1 MIIIARARKIQT
13 IFIPF
18 SDLTYLPIPGAF
30 KPKKPVDLTGRASY
44 FIITISMSNSEF
56 LNDRMITLGV
66 CGVSTV
72 YKSVS
77 LVEKM
82 RELGAEV
89 RVILNKEAQKFVTP
103 LTFERVSGHDVIAG
117 SPNSAW
123 DSDEPESEVPSIES
137 ELTVVIPASFN
148 FIGKLASGLGKD
160 FLTQFTSNSD
170 NPVLLAPSMNRD
182 LYSSQIAQ
190 SQLKKLR
197 EQGFYILEPKPWNP
211 KKQVGKDFPLTPD
224 LEKAISKIR
233 EVFQENQLL
242 QGKKILVISPPT
254 RDPFT
259 PTSHLKTGSG
269 RSLGYRISK
278 KAKQMGGEVLLAS
291 GPTEQ
296 ITPSGVGVVWIKTVN
311 ELDDLL
317 ITEAPDYDLIL
328 MVGSASDWGP
338 MASSDFIEEEK
349 TKKFDLKIPEV
360 PDLTRKLGRLKT
372 EDQVVIEFASAS
384 ETDESEKLE
393 RLKKNNINGVFFYTV
408 KEQLETKESPH
419 AGSFIFNSGNTQ
431 EVKARNETRLARKI
445 LKEIGERYFQSR
457 TPP

>member
-1 MIIIARARKIQT
+1 
-13 IFIPF
+13 
-18 SDLTYLPIPGAF
+18 
-30 KPKKPVDLTGRASY
+30 
-44 FIITISMSNSEF
+44 MSNSEL
-56 LNDRMITLGV
+56 LNDRRITLGV
-66 CGVSTV
+66 CGVSTA
-72 YKSVS
+72 YKGVI

-82 RELGAEV
+82 KELGAEV

-117 SPNSAW
+117 SPESAW
-123 DSDEPESEVPSIES
+123 NSDEPESGVPSIES

-197 EQGFYILEPKPWNP
+197 KQGFYLLEPKPWNP
-211 KKQVGKDFPLTPD
+211 EKQISKDFPLIPD
-224 LEKAISKIR
+224 LDKVISKIR
-233 EVFQENQLL
+233 EVFRENQLL

-259 PTSHLKTGSG
+259 TTSHLKTGSEE
-269 RSLGYRISK
+269 SLGYRISE

-317 ITEAPDYDLIL
+317 TTEAPDYDLIL

-338 MASSDFIEEEK
+338 MAGSDLTEEEK
-349 TKKFDLKIPEV
+349 TKKFDLDIPEI
-360 PDLTRKLGRLKT
+360 PDLGRKLGRLKS
-372 EDQVVIEFASAS
+372 EDQVLIEFSTVLEREKS
-384 ETDESEKLE
+384 ETLE
-393 RLKKNNINGVFFYTV
+393 RLKVNNIDGIFSPLGS
-408 KEQLETKESPH
+408 KEQQEKGDQASGFLLFSSGEVQGVHARGKSHLASGILNQLAENFYKED
-419 AGSFIFNSGNTQ
+419 
-431 EVKARNETRLARKI
+431 
-445 LKEIGERYFQSR
+445 
-457 TPP
+457 